1 MRFFWEMVLVSIA
14 VSVSGAVELP
24 EVPEEAIAEL
34 GTTLGAPQ
42 RAGFV
47 FIEGRY
53 LPPPYTV
60 TRKGNGI
67 FINRIQ
73 MQQPVP
79 WDSFSGAP
87 ANGTEK
93 KAVDAD
99 GDFEKVD
106 APPKAANPG
115 NPAAPKTVKSMDDL
129 FADGAEKPATPAEG
143 TSGALAP
150 AVTAKT
156 LAPEEVRQK
165 KDELRANLER
175 LRKGYEQA
183 LAQGEMFF
191 FSQRHNRVNG
201 NYGTART
208 LMGVLPKAL
217 RHAQSPQ
224 DLMAQLNQGGVY
236 FIDLG
241 MCSALF
247 RNKSTFPLLEERLA
261 KIEEAEAE
269 EATRRKSAQRW

>member
-1 MRFFWEMVLVSIA
+1 MRFFWEVVLVSIVA
-14 VSVSGAVELP
+14 SVSGAVELQ

-34 GTTLGAPQ
+34 GTTLGVPQ

-79 WDSFSGAP
+79 WDSFNAAP
-87 ANGTEK
+87 ANGPAK

-106 APPKAANPG
+106 APQKTAKPGDSTAPKA
-115 NPAAPKTVKSMDDL
+115 VKSIDEL
-129 FADGAEKPATPAEG
+129 FADGAEKPA
-143 TSGALAP
+143 AP
-150 AVTAKT
+150 ANAASGSQAPALTAKT
-156 LAPEEVRQK
+156 LAPEEVKQK

-217 RHAQSPQ
+217 RYAQSPQ
-224 DLMAQLNQGGVY
+224 DLMTQLNQGGVY

>member
-1 MRFFWEMVLVSIA
+1 MRFFWEVVLVSIVA
-14 VSVSGAVELP
+14 SVSGAVELP
-24 EVPEEAIAEL
+24 EVPEEALAEL
-34 GTTLGAPQ
+34 GTTLGMPQ

-73 MQQPVP
+73 IQQPVP
-79 WDSFSGAP
+79 WDAFNGAP
-87 ANGTEK
+87 GNVTEK

-106 APPKAANPG
+106 APQKTASPG
-115 NPAAPKTVKSMDDL
+115 DSTAPQAVKSIDDL
-129 FADGAEKPATPAEG
+129 FADGEEKPAMPANAAPEPQ
-143 TSGALAP
+143 AP
-150 AVTAKT
+150 ARTAKALGT
-156 LAPEEVRQK
+156 EEVKQK

-224 DLMAQLNQGGVY
+224 DLMARLNQGGVY

-247 RNKSTFPLLEERLA
+247 KNKHTFPLLEERLT
-261 KIEEAEAE
+261 KIEETEAE
-269 EATRRKSAQRW
+269 EALRRKSSQRW

>member
-1 MRFFWEMVLVSIA
+1 MRFFWEVVLVSIVA
-14 VSVSGAVELP
+14 SVSGAVELP
-24 EVPEEAIAEL
+24 EVPEEALAEL
-34 GTTLGAPQ
+34 GTTLGMPQ

-73 MQQPVP
+73 IQQPVP
-79 WDSFSGAP
+79 WDAFNGAP
-87 ANGTEK
+87 GNGTGK

-106 APPKAANPG
+106 APQKTASPG
-115 NPAAPKTVKSMDDL
+115 DSTAPQAVKSIDDL
-129 FADGAEKPATPAEG
+129 FADGEEKPAMPANAAPEPQ
-143 TSGALAP
+143 AP
-150 AVTAKT
+150 ARTAKALGT
-156 LAPEEVRQK
+156 EEVKQK

-224 DLMAQLNQGGVY
+224 DLMARLNQGGVY

-247 RNKSTFPLLEERLA
+247 KNKHTFPLLEERLT
-261 KIEEAEAE
+261 KIEETEAE
-269 EATRRKSAQRW
+269 EALRRKSSQRW